1 MLKRGFGKKGA
12 EETTT
17 QVGFILIGLIL
28 AGIVVLGS
36 LRKTVD
42 DVNGTT
48 LEKNYIARDIAL
60 ALDAVYAAPGDIE
73 YTYSMKNYKFVVEIK
88 GSRVFVKKLDE
99 EDSIAGVYDYFGDPD
114 SKLNVRI
121 LPPPPSPDEKDTPP
135 MLVKLKN
142 KNDVVLVDAGGSAH
156 LDENV
161 VFT

>member
-1 MLKRGFGKKGA
+1 MLKRGFGKKG
-12 EETTT
+12 EEQSTL

-36 LRKTVD
+36 LQKTVD

-60 ALDAVYAAPGDIE
+60 TLDAVYAAPGDIE

-88 GSRVFVKKLDE
+88 NSKVFVKKELNE
-99 EDSIAGVYDYFGDPD
+99 KDSIAGIYDYFGDPA
-114 SKLNVRI
+114 SKLSIRI
-121 LPPPPSPDEKDTPP
+121 LPLPDKEDPRP
-135 MLVKLKN
+135 MLVKLSN
-142 KNDVVLVDAGGSAH
+142 KNDVVLVDAGNAV